1 MFEYMLNT
9 HNELII
15 HKTEALRI
23 VPTTE
28 EGLLP
33 QSLLGGKKILQKLQY
48 PVRVASRSL
57 TPD

>member
-1 MFEYMLNT
+1 MLNT